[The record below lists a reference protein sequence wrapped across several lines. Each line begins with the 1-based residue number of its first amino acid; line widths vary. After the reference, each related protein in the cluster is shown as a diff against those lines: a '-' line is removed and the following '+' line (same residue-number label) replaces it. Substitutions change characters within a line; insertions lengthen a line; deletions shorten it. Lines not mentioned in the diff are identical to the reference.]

1 MIKNIVLSGGG
12 VVFLTQLGKLKT
24 LSESGV
30 WKIDNIEKI
39 YSTSAGCLVSIL
51 ITLKIEWDIIIEYII
66 ERPWNDVI
74 KITPE
79 NIMNMLSK
87 KGLWGKEV
95 MVIFFKSLFDSI
107 NLSLDITMKEYYEYN
122 GKEIHFFTFDIN
134 AFELIDLSYITH
146 PDLKLIDAIFMSCSI
161 PLVFNP
167 ICSDDKC
174 YIDGGMMMNYPLHY
188 CFEKGCKIDETLAL
202 KTCFY
207 SNSET
212 KKEDADDL
220 KIINEDTIMIDYI
233 TIFINKILKKLEKKK
248 NLNHELENDYI
259 NSNEIE
265 CVSPKTTLEIILL
278 FLDDKDFRSKLYND
292 GMNKNNNIC
301 NL

>member
-12 VVFLTQLGKLKT
+12 VVFLTQLGTLKT

-30 WKIDNIEKI
+30 WNIDNIEKI
-39 YSTSAGCLVSIL
+39 YSTSAGCLVSTL

-79 NIMNMLSK
+79 NIMNMVSK

-95 MVIFFKSLFDSI
+95 MNIFFKSLFDSI

-122 GKEIHFFTFDIN
+122 EKEIHFFTFDMN
-134 AFELIDLSYITH
+134 AFELIDVSYITH
-146 PDLKLIDAIFMSCSI
+146 PNLKLIDAIFMSCTI

-167 ICSDDKC
+167 ICMDGKC
-174 YIDGGMMMNYPLHY
+174 YIDGGIMMNYPLQY

-207 SNSET
+207 SNPET
-212 KKEDADDL
+212 KEEDVGHL
-220 KIINEDTIMIDYI
+220 KIIGEDTNMIDYI
-233 TIFINKILKKLEKKK
+233 TIFIHKMMKHINVNNEPKTNT
-248 NLNHELENDYI
+248 NLN
-259 NSNEIE
+259 EII
-265 CVSPKTTLEIILL
+265 CVSPKTTMEILLL
-278 FLDDKDFRSKLYND
+278 FLDDKDFRNKLYKD
-292 GMNKNNNIC
+292 GLID
-301 NL
+301 